1 MAKCCMLY
9 LVYLLIY
16 DIHDVQAYSF
26 EILSNLT
33 TELFQIKSYDKTL
46 RPRNDQSQNIS
57 LDVKFNFLSINKF
70 DELEGK
76 LVCTAFLGLAWTDDF
91 LTWDYSTYPIGRF
104 TLPQT
109 LVWKP
114 DFVLRNGFTEFKELG
129 GSFYNVILTVD
140 GDVAWNPYQVFE
152 TKCAL
157 DVTYFPFDS
166 QTCDIVFTMWS
177 HFTFQVS
184 INPTVDNIIMGEYTS
199 NALWTI
205 ESTSQNVDNTGSRS
219 VITYSLNIKRKPS
232 YYVSTIILPVVFLG
246 ILNILVFVLPA
257 DAGEKMSYSITVALG
272 FMVFLTLVS
281 TQLPANSDN
290 ISMLS
295 VYIQIQICLGIF
307 ALVVSSIQLR
317 IRHRDPNREPNK
329 TYKYLVSFSRR
340 CCKSEN
346 QVQSVANKQTKENI
360 DLDERVHAF
369 DWNDVS
375 SAIDFISFWF
385 FTVIFV
391 LSTLIIMILMAVG

>member
-385 FTVIFV
+385 FTVIFL

>member
-1 MAKCCMLY
+1 MAKCYMLY

-33 TELFQIKSYDKTL
+33 TELFQTKSYDKTL
-46 RPRNDQSQNIS
+46 RPRSDQSQNIS

-76 LVCTAFLGLAWTDDF
+76 LVCTAFLGLGWTDDF

-184 INPTVDNIIMGEYTS
+184 INPTVDNIVMDEYTS
-199 NALWTI
+199 NSLWTMA
-205 ESTSQNVDNTGSRS
+205 STSQNVDNTGSRS
-219 VITYSLNIKRKPS
+219 VITYTLHIKRKPS

-295 VYIQIQICLGIF
+295 VYILIQICLGIF

-317 IRHRDPNREPNK
+317 IRHRDPNKELNK

-340 CCKSEN
+340 CCKNEN
-346 QVQSVANKQTKENI
+346 RVQSVANNQTKENI
-360 DLDERVHAF
+360 DLDKRVHAF
-369 DWNDVS
+369 DWNDFS

-391 LSTLIIMILMAVG
+391 LSTIIIMILMTVG

>member
-257 DAGEKMSYSITVALG
+257 DAGEKNVLLHYRRAWFYGI
-272 FMVFLTLVS
+272 
-281 TQLPANSDN
+281 SD
-290 ISMLS
+290 IS
-295 VYIQIQICLGIF
+295 
-307 ALVVSSIQLR
+307 
-317 IRHRDPNREPNK
+317 
-329 TYKYLVSFSRR
+329 
-340 CCKSEN
+340 
-346 QVQSVANKQTKENI
+346 
-360 DLDERVHAF
+360 
-369 DWNDVS
+369 
-375 SAIDFISFWF
+375 
-385 FTVIFV
+385 
-391 LSTLIIMILMAVG
+391 

>member
-391 LSTLIIMILMAVG
+391 LSTLILMILMAVG